1 MGQEIYERIGESIKY
16 LVKSKGLKYDE
27 FAKEIGVSKAAV
39 SHWVNGRDGKW
50 FISLSEL
57 EKVADY
63 FFLSIDDLINQKM
76 GEEALEEVSKEQQK
90 AWPERIPEGVSEE
103 RFKGILEQSIELK
116 KTFETLLKKEEDEGT
131 LCPVDKARLE
141 AIGCFLGREFIIF
154 KYDLAFLKGGD
165 RSFCAYLRYLRNA
178 YEGKELEYR
187 EGICVHFIEF
197 EKCVFLADSKDAKMI
212 DAFVGLLS
220 SYERDVLLTRIFC
233 DKGDSYE
240 FISNSLLVKALLEK
254 GAAPLWTKEAVEATP
269 TIDKDVLSFVE
280 GEIHIEQKKSSDA
293 PSIKDLPKR
302 MLSYE
307 EYAAMRMDEKTDW
320 YLKLIRNEIL

>member
-1 MGQEIYERIGESIKY
+1 MEQEIYERIGESIKY

-63 FFLSIDDLINQKM
+63 FFLSVDDLINQKI
-76 GEEALEEVSKEQQK
+76 GEEALEEASKEQQK
-90 AWPERIPEGVSEE
+90 AWPETIPEGVSEE
-103 RFKGILEQSIELK
+103 KFKEILKRSIGLK
-116 KTFETLLKKEEDEGT
+116 KTFETLLRKEEDEGA
-131 LCPVDKARLE
+131 LSPVDKARLE
-141 AIGCFLGREFIIF
+141 AIGCYLGRADIF
-154 KYDLAFLKGGD
+154 KKDLSFCCGND

-212 DAFVGLLS
+212 GDFVDLLS
-220 SYERDVLLTRIFC
+220 SYERDVLLTRVFC

-240 FISNSLLVKALLEK
+240 FISSSLLVKALLEK
-254 GAAPLWTKEAVEATP
+254 GAAPLWTKEAVEAVP
-269 TIDKDVLSFVE
+269 SIDKDMLSLVE
-280 GEIHIEQKKSSDA
+280 GEIHIEQEKSLDA
-293 PSIKDLPKR
+293 PSIKDLPKH

-320 YLKLIRNEIL
+320 HLKLIRNEIL